1 VPHVRIIP
9 CVRLSDKVSGGKIS
23 FFKQKGWLCFDF
35 DFDLGYIVTSVP
47 QNSVESEPGSF
58 GG

>member
-1 VPHVRIIP
+1 MY
-9 CVRLSDKVSGGKIS
+9 
-23 FFKQKGWLCFDF
+23 FDF
-35 DFDLGYIVTSVP
+35 DFDLGYVVTSVP